1 MSKGSRG
8 SLWEYTK
15 FKIKMVKIYA
25 PFQTKTAENHIL
37 WDGTFPYS
45 IYEGAPQSSLPPT
58 PYHYLLPLPP
68 SLWIVRL
75 NKFNVKIL
83 SAWIAVFSTRLR
95 TEKKRGKWVD
105 MPSKKLKMKYEL
117 GADASKAMMFAMTC
131 VMAAARE
138 HISYTSTIVIFP
150 LHLPL

>member
-1 MSKGSRG
+1 MSKRSRG

-25 PFQTKTAENHIL
+25 PFQTKTAENQVL
-37 WDGTFPYS
+37 WDGTFLS
-45 IYEGAPQSSLPPT
+45 SLHGGAPRSSQPHT

-83 SAWIAVFSTRLR
+83 SAWIAVFNTRLR
-95 TEKKRGKWVD
+95 TEKRQISKYAI
-105 MPSKKLKMKYEL
+105 KKLKMKYES